1 MQDVLTPL
9 DMSLYIAGLEK
20 TLNEKGV
27 TVEYRTDFGY
37 LVRLCEELPT
47 KGYPTAMFNPLHNSI
62 GPANGFWIRGTNS
75 HGEVVAIQAIRFDL
89 LNGTNL
95 RKEIESLRAFYS
107 DPSESAPDGEWC
119 KSFAPI
125 ANEISGPTAY
135 HGELWLDNN
144 LRGQDLAQTW
154 SRLAMALTEQR
165 FSPEWLWAIT
175 YEPIVMKGIANKF
188 GYWHLQPEGVVW
200 ERPYRSERLVAWIMW
215 LGSRDINNLIRS
227 DLIKSG
233 KIEQPQNARSA
244 ATSSDPIKLVLT
256 Q

>member
-1 MQDVLTPL
+1 MQDVLNPL
-9 DMSLYIAGLEK
+9 DLSLYIADLEK
-20 TLNEKGV
+20 SLSEKGV

-47 KGYPTAMFNPLHNSI
+47 KGYPTAMFNPLHNYI

-75 HGEVVAIQAIRFDL
+75 DDEVVAMQAIRFDQ

-95 RKEIESLRAFYS
+95 HNEIESLRAFYS

-135 HGELWLDNN
+135 HGELWLDDK
-144 LRGQDLAQTW
+144 LRGLDLAQTW

-165 FSPEWLWAIT
+165 FSPDWLWAIT
-175 YEPIVMKGIANKF
+175 YEPIVMKGIATKF

-215 LGSRDINNLIRS
+215 LGGKDINNLIMS

-233 KIEQPQNARSA
+233 KITPPQNARP
-244 ATSSDPIKLVLT
+244 TPTPSSKPKWVLSH
-256 Q
+256 